1 MKKGYTLIELLA
13 VIFVVGMIAS
23 LALLS
28 ISKKSSQFKTISSQ
42 KVEELIISSAKSYI
56 SSKEEIKNKLKAGDT
71 VNISYETLYN
81 AGYLPSELKDIKS
94 SNKISSSKYKDYCV
108 QINYI
113 ENYKYEYSIVN
124 SSNCE

>member
-13 VIFVVGMIAS
+13 VIFVVGMISS
-23 LALLS
+23 LAFLS
-28 ISKKSSQFKTISSQ
+28 ISKKSGELKTISSQ

-56 SSKEEIKNKLKAGDT
+56 SSKEDIKNTIKAGNS
-71 VNISYETLYN
+71 VYISYETLYN

-94 SNKISSSKYKDYCV
+94 SNKISASKYKDYCV
-108 QINYI
+108 KIDYV
-113 ENYKYEYSIVN
+113 ENHKYEYNVVN